1 MLSRVVGSCCV
12 RFETGQTF
20 NYLQTDATNPNII
33 GPTMLGVVAFV
44 LAVVRKQCNNS
55 EQCWEL
61 LRPYAFARS
70 FRLFRTE
77 RQYFFPGDAW
87 AAAVKQNIK
96 KRKYSK
102 KTASSEL
109 KSLFAVC
116 LILYGYILAIRLS
129 HAQISA
135 SLDPGQPH
143 PQASSCNPSERRR
156 RSPNKRDK

>member
-1 MLSRVVGSCCV
+1 MQTDATLLANNSQHCCILHNAFVFTSCCMLSRVVGSCCV

-20 NYLQTDATNPNII
+20 NYLQTDATSPNII
-33 GPTMLGVVAFV
+33 GPTMLGVVVFV
-44 LAVVRKQCNNS
+44 FVVARKRCNNS

-61 LRPYAFARS
+61 LRPFARR

-77 RQYFFPGDAW
+77 RQYFFPGVAW
-87 AAAVKQNIK
+87 AAVVKQNIK

-116 LILYGYILAIRLS
+116 FEIVWSYR
-129 HAQISA
+129 AQ
-135 SLDPGQPH
+135 LF
-143 PQASSCNPSERRR
+143 ERRLALTR
-156 RSPNKRDK
+156 A

>member
-1 MLSRVVGSCCV
+1 VQTDATLLANNSQHCCILHVAFVFTSCCMLSSVVGSCCV
-12 RFETGQTF
+12 RFETCQTF
-20 NYLQTDATNPNII
+20 NYLQTDATSPNII

-44 LAVVRKQCNNS
+44 LAVVRKRCNNS

-61 LRPYAFARS
+61 LRPFARS

-77 RQYFFPGDAW
+77 RQYSFPGVAW
-87 AAAVKQNIK
+87 AAGVKQNIK

-116 LILYGYILAIRLS
+116 FDIVWLYS
-129 HAQISA
+129 SDQIE
-135 SLDPGQPH
+135 P
-143 PQASSCNPSERRR
+143 
-156 RSPNKRDK
+156 RSD

>member
-1 MLSRVVGSCCV
+1 MLRTFSHPVACCCV
-12 RFETGQTF
+12 LLGVVASGLKPVKR
-20 NYLQTDATNPNII
+20 QTDATSPNII

-44 LAVVRKQCNNS
+44 LTVVRKRCNNS

-61 LRPYAFARS
+61 LRPFARS

-77 RQYFFPGDAW
+77 RQYFFQGVAW

-109 KSLFAVC
+109 ISLFAVC
-116 LILYGYILAIRLS
+116 FDIVWLYS
-129 HAQISA
+129 SDQIE
-135 SLDPGQPH
+135 Q
-143 PQASSCNPSERRR
+143 
-156 RSPNKRDK
+156 RSD

>member
-1 MLSRVVGSCCV
+1 MRTFSHPVACCRVLLGVVAQGLKPV
-12 RFETGQTF
+12 KR
-20 NYLQTDATNPNII
+20 QTDATSPNII

-44 LAVVRKQCNNS
+44 LTVVHKRCNNS

-61 LRPYAFARS
+61 LRPFARS

-77 RQYFFPGDAW
+77 RQYFFRGVAW

-109 KSLFAVC
+109 ISLFAVC
-116 LILYGYILAIRLS
+116 FDIVWLYS
-129 HAQISA
+129 SDQIE
-135 SLDPGQPH
+135 Q
-143 PQASSCNPSERRR
+143 
-156 RSPNKRDK
+156 RSD

>member
-20 NYLQTDATNPNII
+20 NYLQTDAKSPNII

-44 LAVVRKQCNNS
+44 LAVVRKRCNNS
-55 EQCWEL
+55 VRKMLGQQCWEL
-61 LRPYAFARS
+61 LRPFARS

-77 RQYFFPGDAW
+77 RQYFFPGVAW
-87 AAAVKQNIK
+87 AEGVKQNIK

-102 KTASSEL
+102 KTASCEL

-116 LILYGYILAIRLS
+116 FDIVWL
-129 HAQISA
+129 
-135 SLDPGQPH
+135 
-143 PQASSCNPSERRR
+143 
-156 RSPNKRDK
+156 

>member
-61 LRPYAFARS
+61 LRRFARS

-77 RQYFFPGDAW
+77 RQYFFPGVAW
-87 AAAVKQNIK
+87 TAGVKQNIK
-96 KRKYSK
+96 KRKYAK
-102 KTASSEL
+102 KIASSEL
-109 KSLFAVC
+109 KSLFAVWFD
-116 LILYGYILAIRLS
+116 IVWLYS
-129 HAQISA
+129 SDQIES
-135 SLDPGQPH
+135 
-143 PQASSCNPSERRR
+143 
-156 RSPNKRDK
+156 RSD

>member
-20 NYLQTDATNPNII
+20 NYLQTDATSPNII

-44 LAVVRKQCNNS
+44 LAVVRKRCNNS

-61 LRPYAFARS
+61 LPPFARS

-77 RQYFFPGDAW
+77 RQYFFPGVAW
-87 AAAVKQNIK
+87 AVGVKQSIK

-109 KSLFAVC
+109 KSLFVVC
-116 LILYGYILAIRLS
+116 FDIVWLHS
-129 HAQISA
+129 SDQIEQ
-135 SLDPGQPH
+135 SLD
-143 PQASSCNPSERRR
+143 SSQS
-156 RSPNKRDK
+156 